1 MSFEK
6 HARTVSLL
14 TLVSRFSGLAR
25 DAAQSR
31 VFGAGPIM
39 DAFAIAFQLPNL
51 FRRLFGEGA
60 LSASFTPVYAKLE
73 QDNPQ
78 KSKLFASV
86 TIALLTVVLAALTLV
101 GEAVVLSLPSRDANQ
116 QLSFQL
122 MATMLPYMP
131 LICVVA
137 LMGSILNVHGKFA
150 VAAASPMILNA
161 AIIVASIGVSYL
173 HGGMERA
180 HHIQIVAWSVVAAGL
195 LQVAWMVWS
204 MRGYGIRLSLQWND
218 CRDSLRTMLTTMLPM
233 MIGLGVFQI
242 NTFIDSVIASYPTMV
257 GPTIFGMQFPL
268 MEGSN
273 AAMNFATRLYEFPL
287 GVFGIAIATA
297 IFPTLSRQASNPALF
312 AHTLRRGI
320 RLALFI
326 GLPASAGLIVVR
338 TQLTTVVFQGGK
350 FTVDDTMR
358 VATILLGFAPA
369 VVAFSVMQT
378 ITRAFYALGDT
389 STPTRISIWMVC
401 LNFLLNCTLIW
412 TPLNTSGLAWSTTIC
427 AFIQAAILIY
437 LLHARIN
444 NLFDIHTRVASVKIF
459 AATLVMTAVITAIA
473 FALSSGMTTMAS
485 VLSVGTAWGQ
495 SLLQLLVLTFSGVV
509 CMFVLAKWWK
519 MPEWK
524 WTLGQI
530 DHDIQVMDGG
540 P

>member
-39 DAFAIAFQLPNL
+39 DAFFIAFQLPNL

-78 KSKLFASV
+78 KARLLASV
-86 TIALLTVVLAALTLV
+86 AIALLTVVLAALTLV
-101 GEAVVLSLPSRDANQ
+101 GEAVVLMLPYFFPKE
-116 QLSFQL
+116 QLAYQL
-122 MATMLPYMP
+122 MAIMLPYMP
-131 LICVVA
+131 LICMVA
-137 LMGSILNVHGKFA
+137 LLGSILNVHGKFA
-150 VAAASPMILNA
+150 VAAASPIILNA
-161 AIIVASIGVSYL
+161 AIIAASIGVSYM
-173 HGGMERA
+173 HGGLEHTR
-180 HHIQIVAWSVVAAGL
+180 HIQIVAWSVVVAGL
-195 LQVAWMVWS
+195 LQVAWMMWS
-204 MRGYGIRLSLQWND
+204 MRGYGIRFSLQWHG
-218 CRDSLRTMLTTMLPM
+218 CRYSLRTMLTTMLPM
-233 MIGLGVFQI
+233 MLGLGVFQI
-242 NTFIDSVIASYPTMV
+242 NTFIDSVIASYPTLV
-257 GPTIFGMQFPL
+257 GPTIFGVQFPL

-273 AAMNFATRLYEFPL
+273 AAMNYATRLYEFPL

-338 TQLTTVVFQGGK
+338 THLTAVVFQGGK
-350 FTVDDTMR
+350 FSADDTIR

-401 LNFLLNCTLIW
+401 LNLLLNCTLIW

-427 AFIQAAILIY
+427 AFIQAGILIY
-437 LLHARIN
+437 ILHGRVN
-444 NLFDIHTRVASVKIF
+444 NLFDIHTRMASVKIF
-459 AATLVMTAVITAIA
+459 AATLVMTAIITLIALVLPVGISAIA
-473 FALSSGMTTMAS
+473 H
-485 VLSVGTAWGQ
+485 VVPVGAAWGQ
-495 SLLQLLVLTFSGVV
+495 SLVQLLALTGAGIM
-509 CMFVLAKWWK
+509 CMFALAKWWH

-524 WTLGQI
+524 WTLGKI
-530 DHDIQVMDGG
+530 DADIQAIDNG

>member
-39 DAFAIAFQLPNL
+39 DAFFIAFQLPNL

-78 KSKLFASV
+78 KARLLASV
-86 TIALLTVVLAALTLV
+86 AIALLTVVLAALTLV
-101 GEAVVLSLPSRDANQ
+101 GEAVVLMLPYFFPKE
-116 QLSFQL
+116 QLAYQL
-122 MATMLPYMP
+122 MAIMLPYMP

-137 LMGSILNVHGKFA
+137 LLGSILNVHGKFA
-150 VAAASPMILNA
+150 VAAASPIILNA
-161 AIIVASIGVSYL
+161 AIIAASIGVSYM
-173 HGGMERA
+173 HGGLEHTR
-180 HHIQIVAWSVVAAGL
+180 HIQIVAWSVVVAGL
-195 LQVAWMVWS
+195 LQVAWMMWS
-204 MRGYGIRLSLQWND
+204 MRGYGIRLSLQWHG

-233 MIGLGVFQI
+233 MLGLGVFQI
-242 NTFIDSVIASYPTMV
+242 NTFIDSVIASYPTLV
-257 GPTIFGMQFPL
+257 GPTIFGVRFPL

-273 AAMNFATRLYEFPL
+273 AAMNYATRLYEFPL

-338 TQLTTVVFQGGK
+338 THLTTVVFQGGK
-350 FTVDDTMR
+350 FNADDTIR

-401 LNFLLNCTLIW
+401 FNFILNCTLIW

-427 AFIQAAILIY
+427 AFIQVAILIY
-437 LLHARIN
+437 ILHGRVN
-444 NLFDIHTRVASVKIF
+444 NLFDIHTRMASVKIF
-459 AATLVMTAVITAIA
+459 AATLVMTAIITLIALVLPVGISAIA
-473 FALSSGMTTMAS
+473 H
-485 VLSVGTAWGQ
+485 VVPVGAEWGQ
-495 SLLQLLVLTFSGVV
+495 SLVQLLALTGAGIM
-509 CMFVLAKWWK
+509 CMFALAKWWH

-524 WTLGQI
+524 WTLGKI
-530 DHDIQVMDGG
+530 DADIQAIDNG

>member
-1 MSFEK
+1 
-6 HARTVSLL
+6 
-14 TLVSRFSGLAR
+14 
-25 DAAQSR
+25 
-31 VFGAGPIM
+31 M

-73 QDNPQ
+73 QDNPK
-78 KSKLFASV
+78 KSRLFASV
-86 TIALLTVVLAALTLV
+86 TIALLMIVLAALTLV

-161 AIIVASIGVSYL
+161 AIIVASIGVSYM
-173 HGGMERA
+173 HGGMERSD
-180 HHIQIVAWSVVAAGL
+180 HIQIVAWSVVVAGL

-204 MRGYGIRLSLQWND
+204 LRGYGIRLSVQWHG

-242 NTFIDSVIASYPTMV
+242 NTFIDSVIASYPTLV

-350 FTVDDTMR
+350 FTTDDTFR

-369 VVAFSVMQT
+369 VAAFSVMQT

-401 LNFLLNCTLIW
+401 LNFVLNCTLIW

-437 LLHARIN
+437 LLHGRIN

-473 FALSSGMTTMAS
+473 FALPTGMTAMAG
-485 VLSVGTAWGQ
+485 VLPVGTAWGQ
-495 SLLQLLVLTFSGVV
+495 SLLQLLFLTFSGVV
-509 CMFVLAKWWK
+509 CMFALAKWWK

-530 DHDIQVMDGG
+530 DQDISAIDSGQ
-540 P
+540 

>member
-39 DAFAIAFQLPNL
+39 DAFFIAFQLPNL

-78 KSKLFASV
+78 KARLLASV
-86 TIALLTVVLAALTLV
+86 AIALLTVVLAALTLV
-101 GEAVVLSLPSRDANQ
+101 GEAVVLMLPYFFPKE
-116 QLSFQL
+116 QLAYQL
-122 MATMLPYMP
+122 MAIMLPYMP

-137 LMGSILNVHGKFA
+137 LIGSILNVHGKFA
-150 VAAASPMILNA
+150 VAAASPIILNA
-161 AIIVASIGVSYL
+161 AIIAASIGVSYM
-173 HGGMERA
+173 HGGLEHTR
-180 HHIQIVAWSVVAAGL
+180 HIQIVAWSVVVAGL
-195 LQVAWMVWS
+195 LQVAWMMWS
-204 MRGYGIRLSLQWND
+204 MRGYGIRLSLQWHG

-233 MIGLGVFQI
+233 ILGLGVFQI
-242 NTFIDSVIASYPTMV
+242 NTFIDSLIASYPTIV
-257 GPTIFGMQFPL
+257 GSTIFGLQYPL
-268 MEGSN
+268 KEGSL
-273 AAMNFATRLYEFPL
+273 AVMNYATRLYEFPL

-338 TQLTTVVFQGGK
+338 THLTAVVFQGGK
-350 FTVDDTMR
+350 FSADDTIR

-401 LNFLLNCTLIW
+401 FNLLLNCTLIW

-427 AFIQAAILIY
+427 AFIQAGILIY
-437 LLHARIN
+437 ILHGRVN
-444 NLFDIHTRVASVKIF
+444 NLFDIHTRMASVKIF
-459 AATLVMTAVITAIA
+459 AATLVMTAIITLIALVLPVGISAIA
-473 FALSSGMTTMAS
+473 H
-485 VLSVGTAWGQ
+485 VVPVGAAWGQ
-495 SLLQLLVLTFSGVV
+495 SLVQLLALTGAGIM
-509 CMFVLAKWWK
+509 CMFALAKWWH

-524 WTLGQI
+524 WSLGKI
-530 DHDIQVMDGG
+530 DADIQAIDNG

>member
-1 MSFEK
+1 
-6 HARTVSLL
+6 
-14 TLVSRFSGLAR
+14 
-25 DAAQSR
+25 
-31 VFGAGPIM
+31 M

-86 TIALLTVVLAALTLV
+86 TIALLMIVLAALTLV

-137 LMGSILNVHGKFA
+137 LIGSILNVHGKFA

-161 AIIVASIGVSYL
+161 AIIVASIGVSYM
-173 HGGMERA
+173 HGGLE
-180 HHIQIVAWSVVAAGL
+180 HSNHIQIVAWSVVVAGL
-195 LQVAWMVWS
+195 LQVAWMGWS
-204 MRGYGIRLSLQWND
+204 MRGYGIRLSLQWHA
-218 CRDSLRTMLTTMLPM
+218 CRDSLGTMLTTMLPM
-233 MIGLGVFQI
+233 MLGLGVFQI
-242 NTFIDSVIASYPTMV
+242 NTFIDSVIASYPTLV

-297 IFPTLSRQASNPALF
+297 IFPTLARQASNPTLF

-350 FTVDDTMR
+350 FTADDTIR

-369 VVAFSVMQT
+369 VAAFSVMQT

-401 LNFLLNCTLIW
+401 LNFVLNCTLIW

-437 LLHARIN
+437 LLHGRIN

-459 AATLVMTAVITAIA
+459 AATLVMTAVITAIT
-473 FALSSGMTTMAS
+473 FALPTGMTAMTG
-485 VLSVGTAWGQ
+485 VLPVGTAWGQ
-495 SLLQLLVLTFSGVV
+495 SLLQLLVLTFSGVA
-509 CMFVLAKWWK
+509 CMFALAKWWK

-530 DHDIQVMDGG
+530 EQDISAIDSGQ
-540 P
+540 

>member
-31 VFGAGPIM
+31 VFGSGPIM
-39 DAFAIAFQLPNL
+39 DAFFIAFQLPNL

-60 LSASFTPVYAKLE
+60 LGASFTPVYAKLQ
-73 QDNPQ
+73 QDAPH
-78 KSKLFASV
+78 KAKLFASV
-86 TIALLTVVLAALTLV
+86 TIASLAVVLAALTLV
-101 GEAVVLSLPSRDANQ
+101 GEAVVVSLPIFFPKE
-116 QLSFQL
+116 QLAYQL
-122 MATMLPYMP
+122 MSIMLPYMP

-161 AIIVASIGVSYL
+161 AIIAASGGVSYMYGGIEKVL
-173 HGGMERA
+173 HV
-180 HHIQIVAWSVVAAGL
+180 QIVAWSVLVAGL
-195 LQVAWMVWS
+195 LQLSWMMWS
-204 MRGYGIRLSLQWND
+204 MRGYGVRLSLQWHG

-233 MIGLGVFQI
+233 MLGLGVFQI
-242 NTFIDSVIASYPTMV
+242 NTFVDSVIASYPTLV
-257 GPTIFGMQFPL
+257 GPTILGMQFPL

-273 AAMNFATRLYEFPL
+273 AAMNYATRLYEFPL

-297 IFPTLSRQASNPALF
+297 IFPTLSRQASQPALF

-320 RLALFI
+320 RMALFI

-338 TQLTTVVFQGGK
+338 THLTTVVFQGGK
-350 FTVDDTMR
+350 FSPDDTIR

-369 VVAFSVMQT
+369 VAAFSLMQT
-378 ITRAFYALGDT
+378 MTRAFYALGDT
-389 STPTRISIWMVC
+389 ATPTRISIWMVC
-401 LNFLLNCTLIW
+401 FNFILNCTLIW

-427 AFIQAAILIY
+427 AFIQAAILMY
-437 LLHARIN
+437 LLHGRVN
-444 NLFDIHTRVASVKIF
+444 NLFDIHTRIASVKIF
-459 AATLVMTAVITAIA
+459 AATLVMTAIITAIGLVLPA
-473 FALSSGMTTMAS
+473 AIQSSTNVVA
-485 VLSVGTAWGQ
+485 VGTTWGQ
-495 SLLQLLVLTFSGVV
+495 SLVQLLVLTFSGVI
-509 CMFVLAKWWK
+509 CMFALARWWH

-524 WTLGQI
+524 WTLGRI
-530 DHDIQVMDGG
+530 DEDIQAMDAG

>member
-1 MSFEK
+1 
-6 HARTVSLL
+6 
-14 TLVSRFSGLAR
+14 
-25 DAAQSR
+25 
-31 VFGAGPIM
+31 
-39 DAFAIAFQLPNL
+39 
-51 FRRLFGEGA
+51 
-60 LSASFTPVYAKLE
+60 
-73 QDNPQ
+73 
-78 KSKLFASV
+78 
-86 TIALLTVVLAALTLV
+86 
-101 GEAVVLSLPSRDANQ
+101 
-116 QLSFQL
+116 
-122 MATMLPYMP
+122 
-131 LICVVA
+131 
-137 LMGSILNVHGKFA
+137 
-150 VAAASPMILNA
+150 
-161 AIIVASIGVSYL
+161 
-173 HGGMERA
+173 
-180 HHIQIVAWSVVAAGL
+180 
-195 LQVAWMVWS
+195 
-204 MRGYGIRLSLQWND
+204 
-218 CRDSLRTMLTTMLPM
+218 
-233 MIGLGVFQI
+233 
-242 NTFIDSVIASYPTMV
+242 VIASYPTMV

-495 SLLQLLVLTFSGVV
+495 SLLQLLVLTISGVV
-509 CMFVLAKWWK
+509 CMFALAKWWK

-530 DHDIQVMDGG
+530 DQDISAIDSGQ
-540 P
+540 

>member
-78 KSKLFASV
+78 KAKLFASA

-101 GEAVVLSLPSRDANQ
+101 GEVVVLSLPSRDPNQ

-137 LMGSILNVHGKFA
+137 LIGSILNVHGKFA
-150 VAAASPMILNA
+150 VAAASPIILNA
-161 AIIVASIGVSYL
+161 AIIAASIGVSYM
-173 HGGMERA
+173 HGGLEHTR
-180 HHIQIVAWSVVAAGL
+180 HIQIVAWSVVVAGL
-195 LQVAWMVWS
+195 LQVAWMMWS
-204 MRGYGIRLSLQWND
+204 MRGYGIRLSLQWHG

-233 MIGLGVFQI
+233 MLGLGVFQI
-242 NTFIDSVIASYPTMV
+242 NTFIDSVIASYPTLV
-257 GPTIFGMQFPL
+257 GPTIFGVQFPL
-268 MEGSN
+268 TEGSN
-273 AAMNFATRLYEFPL
+273 AAMNYATRLYEFPL

-338 TQLTTVVFQGGK
+338 THLTAVVFQGGK
-350 FTVDDTMR
+350 FTPDDTLR

-369 VVAFSVMQT
+369 VAAFSVMQT
-378 ITRAFYALGDT
+378 MTRAFYALGDT
-389 STPTRISIWMVC
+389 TTPTRISIWMVC
-401 LNFLLNCTLIW
+401 FNFILNCTLIW

-427 AFIQAAILIY
+427 AFIQVAILIY
-437 LLHARIN
+437 VLHGRVN
-444 NLFDIHTRVASVKIF
+444 NLLDIHTRIASVKIF
-459 AATLVMTAVITAIA
+459 AATLVMTAIITLIALVLPVGISAIA
-473 FALSSGMTTMAS
+473 H
-485 VLSVGTAWGQ
+485 VVPVGAAWGQ
-495 SLLQLLVLTFSGVV
+495 SLVQLLALTGAGIV
-509 CMFVLAKWWK
+509 CMFALAKWWH

-524 WTLGQI
+524 WTLGKI
-530 DHDIQVMDGG
+530 DADIQAIDNG

>member
-39 DAFAIAFQLPNL
+39 DAFFIAFQLPNL

-78 KSKLFASV
+78 KARLLASV
-86 TIALLTVVLAALTLV
+86 AIALLTVVLAALTLV
-101 GEAVVLSLPSRDANQ
+101 GEAVVLMLPYFFPKE
-116 QLSFQL
+116 QLAYQL
-122 MATMLPYMP
+122 MAIMLPYMP

-137 LMGSILNVHGKFA
+137 LIGSILNVHGKFA
-150 VAAASPMILNA
+150 VAAASPIILNA
-161 AIIVASIGVSYL
+161 AIIAASIGVSYM
-173 HGGMERA
+173 HGGLEHTR
-180 HHIQIVAWSVVAAGL
+180 HIQIVAWSVVVAGL
-195 LQVAWMVWS
+195 LQVAWMMWS
-204 MRGYGIRLSLQWND
+204 MRGYGIRLSLQWHG

-233 MIGLGVFQI
+233 MLGLGVFQI
-242 NTFIDSVIASYPTMV
+242 NTFIDSVIASYPTLV
-257 GPTIFGMQFPL
+257 GPTIFGVQFPL

-273 AAMNFATRLYEFPL
+273 AAMNYATRLYEFPL

-338 TQLTTVVFQGGK
+338 THLTAVVFQGGK
-350 FTVDDTMR
+350 FSADDTIR

-401 LNFLLNCTLIW
+401 FNLLLNCTLIW

-427 AFIQAAILIY
+427 AFIQAGILIY
-437 LLHARIN
+437 ILHGRVN
-444 NLFDIHTRVASVKIF
+444 NLFDIHTRMASVKIF
-459 AATLVMTAVITAIA
+459 AATLVMTAIITLIALVLPVGISAIA
-473 FALSSGMTTMAS
+473 H
-485 VLSVGTAWGQ
+485 VVPVGAAWGQ
-495 SLLQLLVLTFSGVV
+495 SLVQLLALTGAGIM
-509 CMFVLAKWWK
+509 CMFALAKWWH

-524 WTLGQI
+524 WTLGKI
-530 DHDIQVMDGG
+530 DADIQAIDNG

>member
-1 MSFEK
+1 
-6 HARTVSLL
+6 
-14 TLVSRFSGLAR
+14 
-25 DAAQSR
+25 
-31 VFGAGPIM
+31 M
-39 DAFAIAFQLPNL
+39 DAFFIAFQLPNL

-73 QDNPQ
+73 KDNPQ
-78 KSKLFASV
+78 KARLFASV
-86 TIALLTVVLAALTLV
+86 TMALLTIALAALTLV
-101 GEAVVLSLPSRDANQ
+101 GEAVVIAWPMFFPKE
-116 QLSFQL
+116 QLAYQL
-122 MATMLPYMP
+122 MAIMLPYMP

-137 LMGSILNVHGKFA
+137 LLGSILNVHGKFA
-150 VAAASPMILNA
+150 VAAASPIILNA
-161 AIIVASIGVSYL
+161 AIIAASSGVSYMY
-173 HGGMERA
+173 GGIEEVL
-180 HHIQIVAWSVVAAGL
+180 HIQIVSWSVVVAGL
-195 LQVAWMVWS
+195 LQLAWMMWS
-204 MRGYGIRLSLQWND
+204 MRGYGIRLSLQWHG

-233 MIGLGVFQI
+233 ILGLGVFQI
-242 NTFIDSVIASYPTMV
+242 NTFIDSLIASYPTMV
-257 GPTIFGMQFPL
+257 GSTIFGLKYPL
-268 MEGSN
+268 MEGSL
-273 AAMNFATRLYEFPL
+273 AAMNYATRLFEFPL

-338 TQLTTVVFQGGK
+338 THLTTVVFQGGK
-350 FTVDDTMR
+350 FNADDTIR

-401 LNFLLNCTLIW
+401 LNLLLNCTLIW

-427 AFIQAAILIY
+427 AFIQAVILIY
-437 LLHARIN
+437 ILHGRVN
-444 NLFDIHTRVASVKIF
+444 NLFDIHTRMASVKIF
-459 AATLVMTAVITAIA
+459 AATLVMTAIITLIALVLPVGISAIA
-473 FALSSGMTTMAS
+473 H
-485 VLSVGTAWGQ
+485 VVPVGAEWGQ
-495 SLLQLLVLTFSGVV
+495 SLVQLLALTGAGIV
-509 CMFVLAKWWK
+509 CMFALAKWWH

-524 WTLGQI
+524 WSLGKI
-530 DHDIQVMDGG
+530 DADIQAIDNG

>member
-39 DAFAIAFQLPNL
+39 DAFFIAFQLPNL

-78 KSKLFASV
+78 KARLLASV
-86 TIALLTVVLAALTLV
+86 AIALLTVVLAALTLV
-101 GEAVVLSLPSRDANQ
+101 GEAVVLMLPYFFPKE
-116 QLSFQL
+116 QLAYQL
-122 MATMLPYMP
+122 MAIMLPYMP

-137 LMGSILNVHGKFA
+137 LLGSILNVHGKFA
-150 VAAASPMILNA
+150 VAAASPIILNA
-161 AIIVASIGVSYL
+161 AIIAASIGVSYM
-173 HGGMERA
+173 HGGLEHTR
-180 HHIQIVAWSVVAAGL
+180 HIQIVAWSVVVAGL
-195 LQVAWMVWS
+195 LQVAWMMWS
-204 MRGYGIRLSLQWND
+204 MRGYGIRLSLQWHG
-218 CRDSLRTMLTTMLPM
+218 CRDSLRTMLTTMVPM
-233 MIGLGVFQI
+233 MLGLGVFQI
-242 NTFIDSVIASYPTMV
+242 NTFIDSVIASYPTLV
-257 GPTIFGMQFPL
+257 GPTIFGVQFPL

-273 AAMNFATRLYEFPL
+273 AAMNYATRLYEFPL

-338 TQLTTVVFQGGK
+338 THLTAVVFQGGK
-350 FTVDDTMR
+350 FSADDTIR

-389 STPTRISIWMVC
+389 ITPTRISIWMVC
-401 LNFLLNCTLIW
+401 FNLLLNCTLIW

-437 LLHARIN
+437 ILHGRVN
-444 NLFDIHTRVASVKIF
+444 NLFDIHTRMASVKIF
-459 AATLVMTAVITAIA
+459 AATLVMTAIITLIALVLPVGISAIA
-473 FALSSGMTTMAS
+473 H
-485 VLSVGTAWGQ
+485 VVPVGAEWGQ
-495 SLLQLLVLTFSGVV
+495 SLVQLLVLTCAGIV
-509 CMFVLAKWWK
+509 CMFALAKWWH

-530 DHDIQVMDGG
+530 DADIQAVDNG

>member
-6 HARTVSLL
+6 HARTVSLF

-31 VFGAGPIM
+31 VFGVGPIM

-51 FRRLFGEGA
+51 FRRLFGDGA

-78 KSKLFASV
+78 KAKLFASV
-86 TIALLTVVLAALTLV
+86 TLALLAVVLAALTLV
-101 GEAVVLSLPSRDANQ
+101 GEAVVVSLPLFLPKE
-116 QLSFQL
+116 QLAYQL

-150 VAAASPMILNA
+150 VAAASPIILNA
-161 AIIVASIGVSYL
+161 AIIAASIGVSYM
-173 HGGMERA
+173 HGGLEREL
-180 HHIQIVAWSVVAAGL
+180 HIQIVAYSVVVAGL
-195 LQVAWMVWS
+195 LQLAWMMWS
-204 MRGYGIRLSLQWND
+204 MRGYGIRLSLQWHG

-233 MIGLGVFQI
+233 MLGLGVFQI
-242 NTFIDSVIASYPTMV
+242 NTFIDSMIASYPTLI

-338 TQLTTVVFQGGK
+338 THLTAVIFQGGK
-350 FTVDDTMR
+350 FSADDTIR

-369 VVAFSVMQT
+369 VAVFSIMQT
-378 ITRAFYALGDT
+378 MTRAFYALGDT
-389 STPTRISIWMVC
+389 ATPTRVSIWMVC
-401 LNFLLNCTLIW
+401 LNFILNCTLIW
-412 TPLNTSGLAWSTTIC
+412 TPLNTAGLAWSTTIC
-427 AFIQAAILIY
+427 AFIQAAILMY
-437 LLHARIN
+437 LLHGRVN
-444 NLFDIHTRVASVKIF
+444 NLFDIHTRMASVKIF
-459 AATLVMTAVITAIA
+459 AATLVMTAIITAIA
-473 FALSSGMTTMAS
+473 LALPSGMQAIAH
-485 VLSVGTAWGQ
+485 VLPVGTGWGQ
-495 SLLQLLVLTFSGVV
+495 SLVQLLALTCAGIV
-509 CMFVLAKWWK
+509 CIFALAKWWN

-524 WTLGQI
+524 WTFGQI
-530 DHDIQVMDGG
+530 DEDIQAIDKG